1 MAEKHLSKQEAPE
14 VIKYMKDVLKLEVAM
29 ITGDNKHTAVKV
41 AQHLKIPL
49 ENVTYRAYPND
60 KKATVQKFQENG
72 HKVMFVGDG
81 VNDSPVLAQADVGVA
96 INAASDITV
105 NAAGIIVMK
114 DKLDDV
120 VNAIR
125 IARATF
131 TRIKLNFG
139 WAFFYNVSLV
149 PIAMGVLYPIGY
161 SSEEGNE
168 QAGLQMDPMWAG
180 AAMALSSCSVVLSS
194 LFLKRFKAMRF
205 ETKETSTQKT
215 V

>member
-1 MAEKHLSKQEAPE
+1 M
-14 VIKYMKDVLKLEVAM
+14 
-29 ITGDNKHTAVKV
+29 
-41 AQHLKIPL
+41 
-49 ENVTYRAYPND
+49 
-60 KKATVQKFQENG
+60 
-72 HKVMFVGDG
+72 
-81 VNDSPVLAQADVGVA
+81 GVA

-125 IARATF
+125 ISRATF
-131 TRIKLNFG
+131 FRIKLNFG

-149 PIAMGVLYPIGY
+149 PIAMGVLYPVGY

-194 LFLKRFKAMRF
+194 LFLKRFKAMQF
-205 ETKETSTQKT
+205 KTTDTLTQKT